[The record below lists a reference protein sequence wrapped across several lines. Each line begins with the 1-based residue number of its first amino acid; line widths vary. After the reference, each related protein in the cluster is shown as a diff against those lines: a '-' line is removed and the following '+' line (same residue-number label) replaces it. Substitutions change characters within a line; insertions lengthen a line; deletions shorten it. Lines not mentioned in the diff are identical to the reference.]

1 MEDASLSKEG
11 KRPYHSRMRQRQ
23 AEETHQRI
31 LIVARTL
38 LMSRGYANT
47 TLEMIAEAAEVSP
60 KTVAAVVGSKHRLL
74 AELINPDAFDTH
86 IQHLLDQLRT
96 SQEPLQ
102 RVALVV
108 LVTRQIYESLVSEFE
123 LLRTAGAVALELA
136 DVARQVEARRRQ
148 NQSYLIANLREQGVL
163 RHDLSPEEAT
173 DILWSLTSYDLYRM
187 LVVERRWP
195 PERYESW
202 LTSLLI
208 EHLTQPVNQ

>member
-1 MEDASLSKEG
+1 MSKEG